1 MIRERSL
8 RANSVS
14 SLIATG
20 GVFAVTLAVPAVLAR
35 AVTQADYTTYATA
48 LAFLPLALL
57 ASQSL
62 RNSAGSA
69 LIVAMRH
76 SDGGE
81 VAHAYRRIVL
91 LIVAMVLLG
100 GTVAIEFLRHFSSA
114 GAELNDGLL
123 RFGAYCVLVNVSG
136 IALGLL
142 VTGPATAQ
150 QDFIP
155 ENLLKIV
162 PPMLQLALFFLI
174 WIRNPPHEL
183 WWIFVAVAASPW
195 PLTAWLLARY
205 RGANHQWFES
215 NRFAREE
222 AGGAFRFLG
231 SSSLSVGWWNLTAYF
246 ATSATVAI
254 VALTLPGAVVA
265 FGMAFSLMGVLS
277 GGLIAISTPI
287 ASRAAAIAFDDTH
300 ARVAAFRR
308 FNSLFIA
315 YILIMA
321 VAVLIVPSQIYE
333 LWVGPQYADQVRS
346 MLISLIPATVL
357 RLQTMCFT
365 VFVMSVG
372 RQSTLW
378 LSPLVE
384 AIVATVGS
392 LLLVKMFGIEGIALA
407 LALSAAIRLAMTLAY
422 DIRRNRDL
430 FPIHWKDMMI
440 PYLARI

>member
-14 SLIATG
+14 SLMATG

-35 AVTQADYTTYATA
+35 AVTESDYTIYATA

-57 ASQSL
+57 VSQSL

-76 SDGGE
+76 ADGGE
-81 VAHAYRRIVL
+81 VARAYRRIVL
-91 LIVAMVLLG
+91 LVVAMVLVG
-100 GTVAIEFLRHFSSA
+100 GMIAVELLRHFSSA

-123 RFGAYCVLVNVSG
+123 RFGVYCVLINVSG
-136 IALGLL
+136 IALALL

-155 ENLLKIV
+155 ENLLKIA
-162 PPMLQLALFFLI
+162 PAALQLALFVLI
-174 WIRNPPHEL
+174 WLQNPLHEL
-183 WWIFVAVAASPW
+183 WWIFAAVAASPW
-195 PLTAWLLARY
+195 LLTLWLLVRY
-205 RGANHQWFES
+205 RGVVRRWFETS
-215 NRFAREE
+215 RAAQAD
-222 AGGAFRFLG
+222 AGGAFRFLAN
-231 SSSLSVGWWNLTAYF
+231 SSLSVGWWNLMAYF
-246 ATSATVAI
+246 ATSVTVAI

-265 FGMAFSLMGVLS
+265 FGMAFSLIGVLS
-277 GGLIAISTPI
+277 GGLIAISSPI
-287 ASRAAAIAFDDTH
+287 ASRAAAIPFADTH
-300 ARVAAFRR
+300 VRVAAFRR

-315 YILIMA
+315 YILAMA
-321 VAVLIVPSQIYE
+321 AAVLVVPSQIYE

-346 MLISLIPATVL
+346 MLILLIPATVL

-392 LLLVKMFGIEGIALA
+392 LLLVPAFGIEGIALA
-407 LALSAAIRLAMTLAY
+407 LALSAAIRLVMTLAY

-430 FPIHWKDMMI
+430 FPVHWKDMVI